1 MTTTMDQP
9 LYWRKKQS
17 MKIPQ
22 EEIVGFHLVI
32 LFSVKKMS
40 NLVHPYAISVCAEC
54 NPTVKE
60 D

>member
-1 MTTTMDQP
+1 MDQP

-54 NPTVKE
+54 NPMVKE